1 LTVYEIL
8 DHLAAGMTPDQI
20 LADFPDL
27 EAEDI
32 QATLAFA
39 ADRERKLSTLP
50 LP

>member
-1 LTVYEIL
+1 
-8 DHLAAGMTPDQI
+8 MTPDLI

-39 ADRERKLSTLP
+39 ADRERKLFPLP